1 MRPIHPGEVLR
12 KEFAEL
18 LQTCVS
24 MAANHNADRLEQL
37 ARCERSVTPA
47 MASYLAHCL
56 GTTAEF
62 WLNLQAAYDA
72 RKAGSF
78 DANGSPV

>member
-1 MRPIHPGEVLR
+1 VLR
-12 KEFAEL
+12 EEFGFSSWDL
-18 LQTCVS
+18 HIVS
-24 MAANHNADRLEQL
+24 EVADESWPVTPLVAATL
-37 ARCERSVTPA
+37 ARLFKTTP
-47 MASYLAHCL
+47 
-56 GTTAEF
+56 EF